1 MKIGLMIHSKTENSL
16 LVARQLQ
23 DRLQSLGHNVSLE
36 RITASNDNEM
46 NPSSIQLL
54 RIPSVEAYDSLIFG
68 GPVRGYTFSP
78 VLQAFLLKVPSLKG
92 KRVYGYVTHFFPS
105 PSMGGNQA
113 LSKLSELCQCK
124 GAELIKKGSIQW
136 INPFTRKSRIHELV
150 EHFTSNLS

>member
-1 MKIGLMIHSKTENSL
+1 MKIALIVHSKTGNSL
-16 LVARQLQ
+16 LVAHLLQ
-23 DRLQSLGHNVSLE
+23 EKLQSLGHIVSLE
-36 RITASNDNEM
+36 RITASNDNELT
-46 NPSSIQLL
+46 PSSVKLL
-54 RIPSVEAYDSLIFG
+54 QHPSVEAYDLLIFG
-68 GPVRGYTFSP
+68 GPVRGYAFSP

-92 KRVYGYVTHFFPS
+92 KRVYGFVTHFFPS

-113 LSKLSELCQCK
+113 LSKLSELCQSK